1 MESRI
6 DKGVG
11 TFIKCCQGKK
21 GFLAQGYWL
30 GRVLENLQFPPF
42 LFSLCFQSLRTRVLD
57 SSPEAERERERIP
70 KERRALPFVEVP
82 EEIQGLR

>member
-11 TFIKCCQGKK
+11 AFIKCCQGKK
-21 GFLAQGYWL
+21 LFLAQDYWL

-42 LFSLCFQSLRTRVLD
+42 LFSLCLRTR
-57 SSPEAERERERIP
+57 SFSARSRERERIL